1 MRKLQKTKTATII
14 TLVLLLVLSAFMTST
29 VSVNA
34 ADVTTY
40 AYLDTS
46 PNPVGVDQ
54 QVQVNGW
61 VEPLQPTAAD
71 LFHDMTITITK
82 PDGTTETKGP
92 YDSSQVGSIYF
103 VYTPTT
109 IGQYSFKLSYPG
121 ESFPNG
127 DFYLGSE
134 SPITVLTVQEQPIQP
149 RAEVPLP
156 TDYWTRPINA
166 QNRGWSSISGNW
178 LSGGGPLFPVSHQ
191 QTSQNNFEPLNGY
204 NPYSEPV
211 KAPHIMWTKELYAG
225 GLVGG
230 IQGDLSYYPGLT
242 YQPKVTPPV
251 IMNGKL
257 YYNTHY
263 AQFLGGIAELPGFKC
278 VDLRTGEEL
287 YENPDYSIAF
297 GQEWFYES
305 PNQMGVVGPYL
316 WGTGTNAG
324 PNTEGVA
331 PNTWNMFDANTG
343 TLIASFE
350 NGQSIGVFAGA
361 HAYGTDGSMYAY
373 VLNGFGPWLAMW
385 NSTLLFERIGW
396 ITYQSAT
403 AVGRGIGAWH
413 PVYGTYDWLDGI
425 QWNVSIPVIPPKPTN
440 PAYNQFGEILSG
452 IADDVLVAHFVDLF
466 GGGFGE
472 GYLEVGYSMKT
483 GEELWSHPLT
493 VNIVGVYRWFGEG
506 IYVDFDVATRTF
518 TAFDGATGI
527 QLWVSDPADYPWGT
541 YPGSVVIANGLV
553 YFGAYDGNVHAFD
566 VETGER
572 VWKFSS
578 GNSGLETPYGTWPI
592 FGNMMVTPSVIYAAN
607 NEHSP
612 TMPLY
617 RDEKL
622 YALDAATGESLW
634 SITGY
639 WNPNAIVD
647 GYLVGYS
654 SYDNRMYVFGKGPSA
669 TTVST
674 VDVAVTTGTPVMIK
688 GTVTDQSE
696 GAKGT
701 AAISDESMSAWME
714 YLYMQQPKPT
724 DAKGVEVTLDTFDPN
739 GNFIHI
745 GEATSDL
752 TGNFGFSWAPEVP
765 GMYQII
771 ATFEGSDSYGSS
783 YATTYLSA
791 IEAPQPTAPP
801 DPTPAPM
808 TDTYIAG
815 SAIAIIAAVVIVGL
829 LILRKK

>member
-1 MRKLQKTKTATII
+1 MKKLQINKTLSII
-14 TLVLLLVLSAFMTST
+14 AIVLLLILTTVMTNT
-29 VSVNA
+29 NSVNA

-40 AYLDTS
+40 SYLATA
-46 PNPVGVDQ
+46 PNPAGVNQ

-61 VEPLQPTAAD
+61 VEPLQPTSAD
-71 LFHDMTITITK
+71 LFHDITITITK

-92 YDSSQVGSIYF
+92 YTSSQVGSVYF

-109 IGQYSFKLSYPG
+109 IGEYSFQLFFPG

-127 DFYLGSE
+127 DFYVGSE
-134 SPITVLTVQEQPIQP
+134 SPITVLTVQEEPIQARP
-149 RAEVPLP
+149 EVPLP

-191 QTSQNNFEPLNGY
+191 QTSQNNFEPLGGN

-230 IQGDLSYYPGLT
+230 IQGDISYYPGLT

-263 AQFLGGIAELPGFKC
+263 AGFLGGIAELPGFKC

-287 YENPDYSIAF
+287 YENPDYSITF
-297 GQEWFYES
+297 GQEWLYDS
-305 PNQMGVVGPYL
+305 PNQKGVVGPYL

-350 NGQSIGVFAGA
+350 NGNSIGVFAGA
-361 HAYGTDGSMYAY
+361 HAYGTDGSMYAF

-396 ITYQSAT
+396 ITYQSPT

-440 PAYNQFGEILSG
+440 PGYNQFGEIISG

-466 GGGFGE
+466 GSGFGE
-472 GYLEVGYSMKT
+472 GYLEVGYSMTT
-483 GEELWSHPLT
+483 GEQLWSHPLT
-493 VNIVGVYRWFGEG
+493 VNIAGVYRWFGEG
-506 IYVDFDVATRTF
+506 IFVDFDLATRTF
-518 TAFDGATGI
+518 TAFDAATGN
-527 QLWVSDPADYPWGT
+527 QLWVSDPTDYPWGT
-541 YPGSVVIANGLV
+541 YPGNAVIANGMV

-592 FGNMMVTPSVIYAAN
+592 FGNMMVTPTVIYAAN

-612 TMPLY
+612 TIPLY

-622 YALDAATGESLW
+622 YALDATTGESLW

-654 SYDNRMYVFGKGPSA
+654 AYDNRMYVFGKGPSA
-669 TTVST
+669 TTVT
-674 VDVAVTTGTPVMIK
+674 APKTEVMQGQKMVIE
-688 GTVTDQSE
+688 GTVTDQST
-696 GAKGT
+696 GAMDSP
-701 AAISDESMSAWME
+701 AISDEDMSAWME
-714 YLYMQQPKPT
+714 YMYMQQPFPSDVT
-724 DAKGVEVTLDTFDPN
+724 GVDVSIDVIDTN
-739 GNFIHI
+739 GNFRNI
-745 GEATSDL
+745 GTATSDISGVYSL
-752 TGNFGFSWAPEVP
+752 VWEPDIP
-765 GMYQII
+765 GKYTVI
-771 ATFEGSDSYGSS
+771 ATFAGSDSYGSS
-783 YATTYLSA
+783 FAQTNFYVE
-791 IEAPQPTAPP
+791 EAPAPTPP
-801 DPTPAPM
+801 PESTPAPQ
-808 TDTYIAG
+808 TDTYVLG
-815 SAIAIIAAVVIVGL
+815 TGIAILAVVVIFGL
-829 LILRKK
+829 LLLRKK